1 MIERALRSVSARQA
15 TQISSKKFAKSFE
28 GFWPRPNLNTALTE
42 IRNTLQTQDIPI
54 LSTVD
59 TP

>member
-1 MIERALRSVSARQA
+1 MTPRA

-28 GFWPRPNLNTALTE
+28 GFWTGSKVNTTLTKKANPLQMQGYPN
-42 IRNTLQTQDIPI
+42 